1 MILWRAGLIWLLL
14 AGTAHAL
21 DLSLPAA
28 ARQTVTRDTDP

>member
-21 DLSLPAA
+21 DLSLPGNCLAI
-28 ARQTVTRDTDP
+28 RSLGNRW